1 MSDIK
6 IEVRQNKVATV
17 TLSRAPAN
25 AFVSSMY
32 VELANAF
39 IELGQRDDV
48 AVIILRADG
57 KIFCAGND
65 ISDFSAFETRSR
77 AEEAAEVCGKAA
89 SAIWKCKKPVIA
101 AVQGAAMGA
110 GLAVVAV
117 CDFIIA
123 GAGVKMGIPEVSLG
137 IPAAG
142 VFAHLMVPMHRAKY
156 MAYTGQPLT
165 AEEFERWGS
174 VMKVVP
180 KAEVWQEADAFAEQ
194 IAASCYRA
202 VGVFRQ
208 TFNKNLDARLYDK
221 FLTEQASFWEH
232 MLDSHDFKE
241 AVDSYNE
248 KRPPVFTGK

>member
-1 MSDIK
+1 MGNIK
-6 IEVRQNKVATV
+6 IEVRGNKVAAV
-17 TLSRAPAN
+17 TLSRPPAN
-25 AFVSSMY
+25 AFVSDMY
-32 VELANAF
+32 LELADAF
-39 IELGQRDDV
+39 IELGERDDV
-48 AVIILRADG
+48 AVIILRAEG
-57 KIFCAGND
+57 KLFCGGND
-65 ISDFSAFETRSR
+65 ISDFSAFDSRSR

-89 SAIWKCKKPVIA
+89 GAIWKCKKPVIA

-123 GAGVKMGIPEVSLG
+123 GQGVKMGIPEVTLG

-142 VFAHLMVPMHRAKY
+142 VFAHLMVPMHKAKY
-156 MAYTGQPLT
+156 MAYTGEPLT
-165 AEEFERWGS
+165 AEEFEKFGS

-180 KAEVWQEADAFAEQ
+180 REEVWAEADAFSEK

-202 VGVFRQ
+202 VGIFRQ

-221 FLTEQASFWEH
+221 FINEQTSFWDY

-241 AVDSYNE
+241 AVAAYNE
-248 KRPPVFTGK
+248 KRKPIFTGK